1 MENKQQRRKEL
12 LLQLQDAKNAG
23 KNYLIVW
30 KSEKSR
36 QEIKT
41 NFEREKLEVLV
52 DSDKLAITKSKERIC
67 LIFAVQSTV
76 KNGESQI
83 IFVSNCMTMKM
94 NGPIQLV

>member
-41 NFEREKLEVLV
+41 NFEWEKLEVLV
-52 DSDKLAITKSKERIC
+52 DSDKVAITKSKERIC

>member
-41 NFEREKLEVLV
+41 NFEWEKLEVLV
-52 DSDKLAITKSKERIC
+52 DSDKVAITKSKERIC

-76 KNGESQI
+76 KNVERQI
-83 IFVSNCMTMKM
+83 IFVSNCMEMKM
-94 NGPIQLV
+94 IGPIQLV